1 MLLVMAVQSESLCTK
16 SSGSRAS
23 WISLV
28 EMDRASLMKSMI
40 LAINLKMISNCYLK
54 EQNGNTIY
62 KLQVK

>member
-16 SSGSRAS
+16 SSGSKAS

-28 EMDRASLMKSMI
+28 EASRMKSMI
-40 LAINLKMISNCYLK
+40 LAINLKMISNYYVK

-62 KLQVK
+62 KLQAK